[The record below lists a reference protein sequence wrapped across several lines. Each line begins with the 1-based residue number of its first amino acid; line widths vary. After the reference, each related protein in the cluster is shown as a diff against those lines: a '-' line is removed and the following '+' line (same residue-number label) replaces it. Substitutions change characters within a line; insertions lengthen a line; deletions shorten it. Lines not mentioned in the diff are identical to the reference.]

1 MLCWWASIGA
11 LVLFLAA
18 DATLDKLPLRKRDGA
33 RVVDKARNAYRVYYE
48 SAGVRYIKR
57 SVSFHPVYMSIITW
71 RVQRWRGRAAVQAE
85 VQKVSR
91 SICFFDLRFP
101 PFLGCRCNLDIFYRH
116 SNTDEGVHFIFPGS
130 LVRSGEKPVTTMKAE
145 PISEP
150 RRKRS
155 KVLFPL
161 SPTNGGWCD
170 YLLCVCLDNNDEAH
184 GRRW

>member
-1 MLCWWASIGA
+1 
-11 LVLFLAA
+11 
-18 DATLDKLPLRKRDGA
+18 
-33 RVVDKARNAYRVYYE
+33 
-48 SAGVRYIKR
+48 
-57 SVSFHPVYMSIITW
+57 MSIITW

-155 KVLFPL
+155 KIIMMRHTVDAGKY
-161 SPTNGGWCD
+161 ST
-170 YLLCVCLDNNDEAH
+170 VTVSTVDEEEDEIEAREIENSFASNAGLVH
-184 GRRW
+184 HQVIRTEEGRKRYADLKAIEEHVKSKKQKGTLIDKVT